1 MTELINLRAVRKRA
15 KRQRDETRADA
26 NRLAHGQP
34 KHLRKLEAAERAKT
48 GRDLDQHLI
57 EKIEKGDAR

>member
-26 NRLAHGQP
+26 NRLAVSFQ
-34 KHLRKLEAAERAKT
+34 
-48 GRDLDQHLI
+48 
-57 EKIEKGDAR
+57 